1 MEKKIKPSDLRAEAQ
16 RLIYAGKMPSIDHL
30 MGVVS
35 EVRQKYHPKIANARQ
50 APTVEA
56 AGTSAGHDT

>member
-16 RLIYAGKMPSIDHL
+16 RLIKAGKMPSIDQL

-35 EVRQKYHPKIANARQ
+35 EIRQKYHSKIANAR
-50 APTVEA
+50 TVEKPQ
-56 AGTSAGHDT
+56 GRRCDTS